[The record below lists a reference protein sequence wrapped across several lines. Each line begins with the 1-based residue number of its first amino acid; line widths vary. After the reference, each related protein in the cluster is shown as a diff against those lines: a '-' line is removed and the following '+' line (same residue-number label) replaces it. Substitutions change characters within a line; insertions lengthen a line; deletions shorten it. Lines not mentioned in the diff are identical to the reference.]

1 MKNGA
6 LDDIKVLD
14 LGQDISA
21 PYCAKLL
28 ADYGA
33 EVIKVEPHGQGDSA
47 RRMGPFPG
55 DVPNPEKSGLFLH
68 LNMNKKGITLNLH
81 TREGAKILKELVKRA
96 DILVENYDPSYL
108 PSLGLGY
115 EDLEQVNPRLVMTSI
130 TPFGQ
135 TGPYR
140 DYKATEMGVFAM
152 SGRMYTHGLPER
164 EPLRYAPDISWFQ
177 TGTTAAVST
186 LAALFVSRAEGVGQ
200 QVDVSAM
207 EALVGN
213 MDNRV
218 LYYEYTGVK
227 SRRGDFPSGFPQ
239 GAYPCQ
245 DGYVTFGV
253 GQQRFFQRLCQAMG
267 RTDLSEDPRFATSD
281 ARTENLDELEAIFL
295 GWMMEHTKREIFEIC
310 QEVRVPCSPLLGP
323 DELLD
328 DPQLKAREFFVEAD
342 HPQAGRLT
350 YPGAP
355 FRMTQTPLR
364 VRSPAPLLGQHN
376 TEIFSGGLGYSKED
390 LVLLRST
397 GTI

>member
-1 MKNGA
+1 MINGA
-6 LDDIKVLD
+6 LDNIKVLD

-55 DVPNPEKSGLFLH
+55 DIPNPEKSGLFLH
-68 LNMNKKGITLNLH
+68 LNMNKKGVTLNLH
-81 TREGAKILKELVKRA
+81 TREGVKILKELVKGA
-96 DILVENYDPSYL
+96 DILVENYAPAHL

-135 TGPYR
+135 TGLYR

-177 TGTTAAVST
+177 TGTTAAIST
-186 LAALFVSRAEGVGQ
+186 LAALGQ
-200 QVDVSAM
+200 QVVVSAM
-207 EALVGN
+207 EAVVGS
-213 MDNRV
+213 MDYRV
-218 LYYEYTGVK
+218 LLYEYTGVK

-310 QEVRVPCSPLLGP
+310 QKVRVPCSPLLGP

-355 FRMTQTPLR
+355 FRMTQTPFW

-376 TEIFSGGLGYSKED
+376 TEIYSGGLGYSKD
-390 LVLLRST
+390 
-397 GTI
+397 